1 MSRIIL
7 MPDSFKGTLSSQE
20 ICRILQEEIQTLCP
34 HTQIK
39 AIPVADGGEGTVDA
53 FLTALGGE
61 KRYVTV
67 KGPHFEPI
75 RAFYGRLPDG
85 TAVIEMAA
93 AAGLPLAEGN
103 PHVETATTFGMGEL
117 MRQAA
122 RDGCHRLLLGLGGSA
137 TNDLGCGAACAAG
150 IRFLDPEGQ
159 SFIPTGETLSQIAQV
174 DRSGLAP
181 ELKDLP
187 IIAMC
192 DIDNPLY
199 GPTGAAYVFAPQKG
213 ADEAM
218 VVKLDEGLRHA
229 SGPIGQAGGV
239 NVADLPGGGAAGGMG
254 AGMVAFFGATLQ
266 PGIEAILD
274 TVGFDQLLPGTDMV
288 YTGEGKIDA
297 QSLRGKVVI
306 GVARRAKKANVPVT
320 ALVGAIGDGYEGA
333 YQEGV
338 SGIFS
343 INLRPED
350 FSTARYRSEE
360 NLRHTIRNLLHYQ
373 KTLLAR

>member
-1 MSRIIL
+1 M
-7 MPDSFKGTLSSQE
+7 
-20 ICRILQEEIQTLCP
+20 
-34 HTQIK
+34 
-39 AIPVADGGEGTVDA
+39 VA
-53 FLTALGGE
+53 
-61 KRYVTV
+61 
-67 KGPHFEPI
+67 
-75 RAFYGRLPDG
+75 
-85 TAVIEMAA
+85 
-93 AAGLPLAEGN
+93 
-103 PHVETATTFGMGEL
+103 
-117 MRQAA
+117 
-122 RDGCHRLLLGLGGSA
+122 
-137 TNDLGCGAACAAG
+137 
-150 IRFLDPEGQ
+150 
-159 SFIPTGETLSQIAQV
+159 
-174 DRSGLAP
+174 
-181 ELKDLP
+181 
-187 IIAMC
+187 
-192 DIDNPLY
+192 
-199 GPTGAAYVFAPQKG
+199 
-213 ADEAM
+213 
-218 VVKLDEGLRHA
+218 KLDEGLRHA
-229 SGPIGQAGGV
+229 AGPIGQAGGV
-239 NVADLPGGGAAGGMG
+239 NVATLAGGGAAGGMG

-274 TVGFDQLLPGTDMV
+274 TAGFDQLLPGTDMV